1 MLPKFDKVQ
10 PWMGGLLIV
19 LALTGV
25 LGYLLSPIFV
35 VVQTGLVLIARLFLG
50 A

>member
-1 MLPKFDKVQ
+1 
-10 PWMGGLLIV
+10 MGGLLIV

-25 LGYLLSPIFV
+25 LGYVIGPVFV
-35 VVQTGLVLIARLFLG
+35 VVLTGIELVARLFLG